1 MRVARSVGHN
11 YANVARMYG
20 QDVDAVKLNKSFRTV
35 YKTYND
41 LYPNFG
47 VHNGLTPFVWWNKV
61 VVDSFKDA
69 GSDRENLDKIAQ
81 HLYVMFSTSQG
92 WEILPDAEKT
102 LSNLKGR
109 GLKLGVISNF
119 DDRLEKILTQLA
131 LRHYFDF
138 VLASAV
144 VKIAKPDS
152 GIFKMAFNMADVKP
166 EDTLHVGDN
175 VANDF
180 FGAANAGCAGV
191 LFVPPEKDIPEDVNK
206 THVIRTLYQLTDYIK
221 C

>member
-1 MRVARSVGHN
+1 MSPVRLITFDVTNTIMRVARSVGHN

-69 GSDRENLDKIAQ
+69 GSDGENLDKIAQ

-109 GLKLGVISNF
+109 RLKLGVISNF
-119 DDRLEKILTQLA
+119 DDRLEKILTQIA

-144 VKIAKPDS
+144 VK
-152 GIFKMAFNMADVKP
+152 
-166 EDTLHVGDN
+166 
-175 VANDF
+175 
-180 FGAANAGCAGV
+180 
-191 LFVPPEKDIPEDVNK
+191 
-206 THVIRTLYQLTDYIK
+206 
-221 C
+221 